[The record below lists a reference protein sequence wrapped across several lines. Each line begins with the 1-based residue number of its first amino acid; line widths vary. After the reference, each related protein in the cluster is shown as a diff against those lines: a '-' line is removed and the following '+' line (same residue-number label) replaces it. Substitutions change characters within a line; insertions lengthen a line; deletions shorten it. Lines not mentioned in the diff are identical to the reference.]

1 MDGGQGGKR
10 GGARVR
16 SGRCRR
22 EASAAPGWEGV
33 GCRVGLTWRANGLQ
47 VLGRLSGDKYTHVG
61 SLADAILNNYSHR
74 RSHQIPWKTEKE
86 LGKEVRKVT
95 WRSEAELGLEEET
108 LAR

>member
-1 MDGGQGGKR
+1 MPGSVA
-10 GGARVR
+10 GGAGERLLQLQAGNR
-16 SGRCRR
+16 
-22 EASAAPGWEGV
+22 V

-61 SLADAILNNYSHR
+61 SLADAILNNYSHG

-86 LGKEVRKVT
+86 LGKEVRTVT